1 MGKIPQREEMR
12 HGVRVVEHALP
23 EVAIREL
30 LANAMTHQDL
40 SQSAGP
46 VIEIFSDRVTI
57 TNTGE
62 PIVPIE
68 RFIDTPS
75 RSRNPMLAQMMRDLK
90 LCEER
95 GSGVDRALAAIEAKA
110 LPPPLFTAVAGS
122 TLVTLYM
129 ERPFAAMSRT
139 ERLRACYQHACL
151 RQQAN
156 DFLSN
161 GSLRHR
167 FGLAEGQY
175 AQVSRVIAEAIEAGL
190 IKPLDENQGARNARY
205 IPHWFNP

>member
-30 LANAMTHQDL
+30 LANAMIRQDL

-95 GSGVDRALAAIEAKA
+95 GSGVDRALAAI
-110 LPPPLFTAVAGS
+110 
-122 TLVTLYM
+122 
-129 ERPFAAMSRT
+129 
-139 ERLRACYQHACL
+139 
-151 RQQAN
+151 
-156 DFLSN
+156 
-161 GSLRHR
+161 
-167 FGLAEGQY
+167 
-175 AQVSRVIAEAIEAGL
+175 
-190 IKPLDENQGARNARY
+190 
-205 IPHWFNP
+205 